1 MKEKLNV
8 LDFEINEFTD
18 VKEPEPSIYVGGSTF
33 SARGEISFIS
43 GKAKAGKTSLASVM
57 LAGCLTEN
65 NDFDTLGTNGVYCEG
80 LPIIYVDTEQSKISS
95 KKIIDRVLRLCK
107 LDAKPDNFKMIN
119 IRTPNKE
126 DKKELVKQCFTVYGK
141 PYLVFI
147 DGLGDL
153 ATANDERESIEIVAL
168 FAKLAEI
175 HNTSV
180 ILFLHETPTGD
191 KMRGHLGSECERKCY
206 ATISISKNR
215 KEQTHAITPKM
226 FRESADF
233 KPILFEWDTQNK
245 GMITIEGKAKK
256 ENESIFDLRDLI
268 EENEEVKHGEFCER
282 VMKKFCVSLSTAKSK
297 ITKTL
302 DLNKIEKLELSKR
315 DVRYKLKPILVPQE
329 LQQ

>member
-1 MKEKLNV
+1 MEILFQIRQNIYKMKSLQKLS
-8 LDFEINEFTD
+8 DEI
-18 VKEPEPSIYVGGSTF
+18 
-33 SARGEISFIS
+33 
-43 GKAKAGKTSLASVM
+43 L
-57 LAGCLTEN
+57 
-65 NDFDTLGTNGVYCEG
+65 
-80 LPIIYVDTEQSKISS
+80 SK
-95 KKIIDRVLRLCK
+95 
-107 LDAKPDNFKMIN
+107 
-119 IRTPNKE
+119 
-126 DKKELVKQCFTVYGK
+126 
-141 PYLVFI
+141 

-153 ATANDERESIEIVAL
+153 ATANDERESIEIVAF
-168 FAKLAEI
+168 FAKMAEI

-256 ENESIFDLRDLI
+256 ENENIFDLRDLI

-282 VMKKFCVSLSTAKSK
+282 VMKKFCVSLSTAKTK

-302 DLNKIEKLELSKR
+302 DLNKIEKVELSKR